1 MNPCGFSKQKTEL
14 AWMLNNT
21 GFTAE
26 WNKFANQKL
35 FIDEKPPQL
44 PYHSHFY
51 LLRSK

>member
-1 MNPCGFSKQKTEL
+1 
-14 AWMLNNT
+14 MLNNT

-35 FIDEKPPQL
+35 FIDEKPPLL
-44 PYHSHFY
+44 PCHFLFI